1 MIGFVR
7 RAGLGVSLAFGL
19 ALGLALGLG
28 LGPAGCSDSEK
39 AGAEEA
45 RRQAEAEQ
53 KAKQATAPAKR
64 MATPVPGEARV
75 PCTQLIDLPAFQTA
89 LGEKEPLAVKDVT
102 KNDRDSSS
110 SCSLVRGGKRP
121 NEAEQKALIKKTG
134 KLGVLPGD
142 ELCNVTAYC
151 SVIADADRFRA
162 GCKQRKDQDD
172 ESLGTYACVHIVAVG
187 ADDVKVYQF
196 IDEDTR
202 CILQVRGGPST
213 VDNDLIRSCAK
224 TARDAIGPAQIRVDA
239 PAAPGSA
246 GSADSAD
253 SAGSAGS
260 GG

>member
-1 MIGFVR
+1 MASSIGF
-7 RAGLGVSLAFGL
+7 AGVLGLVLGV
-19 ALGLALGLG
+19 LGPV
-28 LGPAGCSDSEK
+28 GPAGCSDSEK

-64 MATPVPGEARV
+64 MSTPVPGEARV
-75 PCTQLIDLPAFQTA
+75 PCSQLIDLPAFQTA
-89 LGEKEPLAVKDVT
+89 LGEKEPLAIKDVT
-102 KNDRDSSS
+102 KSDRDSSS

-121 NEAEQKALIKKTG
+121 NEAEQKALIKKAG

-162 GCKQRKDQDD
+162 GCKERKDHDD

-196 IDEDTR
+196 IDDDTR

-224 TARDAIGPAQIRVDA
+224 AARDAIGPAQIRVDA
-239 PAAPGSA
+239 PAAPGS
-246 GSADSAD
+246 G

-260 GG
+260 G

>member
-1 MIGFVR
+1 MR
-7 RAGLGVSLAFGL
+7 RAIV
-19 ALGLALGLG
+19 LGLVL
-28 LGPAGCSDSEK
+28 AGAAACGNSEQ

-45 RRQAEAEQ
+45 RRAAEAEQ
-53 KAKQATAPAKR
+53 KAKQAQSPAKK
-64 MATPVPGEARV
+64 MATPVPGQAHV
-75 PCTQLIDLPAFQTA
+75 PCAQLIDASAFQTA
-89 LGEKEPLAVKDVT
+89 LGEKEGVVVKEVT
-102 KNDRDSSS
+102 KNDRDSSA

-121 NEAEQKALIKKTG
+121 NEAEQKSLIKKAG

-162 GCKQRKDQDD
+162 GCKERKDQDD
-172 ESLGTYACVHIVAVG
+172 DTLGTYACVHIVAVG

-202 CILQVRGGPST
+202 CILQVRGGPSN
-213 VDNDLIRSCAK
+213 VDNDMIRSCAK
-224 TARDAIGPAQIRVDA
+224 AARDTIGPAQIRVDA
-239 PAAPGSA
+239 AAASGST
-246 GSADSAD
+246 G

>member
-7 RAGLGVSLAFGL
+7 RAGLGVFRV
-19 ALGLALGLG
+19 LGLALGFALG
-28 LGPAGCSDSEK
+28 ALVPACSDSEK

-64 MATPVPGEARV
+64 MSTPVPGEARV
-75 PCTQLIDLPAFQTA
+75 PCSQLIDLPAFQTA

-102 KNDRDSSS
+102 KGDRDASS
-110 SCSLVRGGKRP
+110 SCSLLRGGKRP
-121 NEAEQKALIKKTG
+121 NEAEQKALIKKAG

-162 GCKQRKDQDD
+162 GCKERKDHDD
-172 ESLGTYACVHIVAVG
+172 ESLGSYACVHIVAVG

-202 CILQVRGGPST
+202 CILQVRGGPSN
-213 VDNDLIRSCAK
+213 VDNDIIRGCAK
-224 TARDAIGPAQIRVDA
+224 AARDAIGPAQIRVDT
-239 PAAPGSA
+239 PAASA
-246 GSADSAD
+246 GSGG